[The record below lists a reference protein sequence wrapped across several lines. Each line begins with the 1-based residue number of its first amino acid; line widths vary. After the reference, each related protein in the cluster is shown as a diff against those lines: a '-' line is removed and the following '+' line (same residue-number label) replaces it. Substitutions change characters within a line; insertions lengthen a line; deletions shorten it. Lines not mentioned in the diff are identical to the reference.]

1 MRLLTLQ
8 TVLVATDLHDGS
20 LAALTTARELA
31 DAAGAAVH
39 VVHVSDKDDALQA
52 LTTTLRHA
60 RLPRER
66 TQLHIVEG
74 EAPRA
79 IKSLADKIDADA
91 ILLGP
96 HRRRH
101 DINGKRVLGNTAL
114 ALVKDA
120 SVPCMVVGTA
130 LRLPLHRVLVG
141 ADMRESTRGTL
152 MVALS
157 WTSALRAHDSG
168 SSECPLLTALH
179 VQRSMEQRTSPPL
192 PKSALDEML
201 EHLRK
206 DAGTW
211 ACTTIESDVADNA
224 DAGAGITD
232 YARAY
237 HADMVVL
244 GTSGLRLDNRGR
256 LGSVAAAVTRHLD
269 IPVLLVPPAV
279 WMTYTN

>member
-8 TVLVATDLHDGS
+8 TVLVATDLQDGS

-31 DAAGAAVH
+31 DAAGAALH
-39 VVHVSDKDDALQA
+39 VVHVSDKENALQA
-52 LTTTLRHA
+52 LTSTLRDA
-60 RLPRER
+60 GLPPER
-66 TQLHIVEG
+66 THVHVVKG
-74 EAPRA
+74 ETPPA

-91 ILLGP
+91 ILVGP

-101 DINGKRVLGNTAL
+101 DTNGKRVLGNTAL
-114 ALVKDA
+114 ALVKEA
-120 SVPCMVVGTA
+120 SVPCMVVGAA

-141 ADMRESTRGTL
+141 ADMQESTRGTL
-152 MVALS
+152 TVALS
-157 WTSALRAHDSG
+157 WTSALRAHDPG
-168 SSECPLLTALH
+168 TSECPLLTALH
-179 VQRSMEQRTSPPL
+179 VQRSADQRTGPSL

-211 ACTTIESDVADNA
+211 ACTEIESAVADNA

-256 LGSVAAAVTRHLD
+256 LGSAAAAVTQHLD
-269 IPVLLVPPAV
+269 TPVLLVPPAV